1 MLGVRLPLQVLST
14 SLFFVPFKNGF
25 TAALWNCLHITSK
38 RSKVPLIKPV
48 TLTVRVNG
56 PLLELEVSF
65 YRPVAKTL
73 AASLVLFQ
81 TICT

>member
-1 MLGVRLPLQVLST
+1 MLGVRLRLHVLST
-14 SLFFVPFKNGF
+14 SLVVVPFKNA
-25 TAALWNCLHITSK
+25 TLWNCLHISSK
-38 RSKVPLIKPV
+38 RSKVPLIKPMM
-48 TLTVRVNG
+48 LTVRVNR